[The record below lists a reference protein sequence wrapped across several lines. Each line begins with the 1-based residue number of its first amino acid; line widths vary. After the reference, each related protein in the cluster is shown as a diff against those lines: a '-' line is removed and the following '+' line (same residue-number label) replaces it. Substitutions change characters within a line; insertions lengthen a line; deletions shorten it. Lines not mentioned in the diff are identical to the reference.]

1 MFTVLQ
7 IDFDKYGTHCISTPL
22 IIYIDKEDKT
32 HCGDTDNMIY

>member
-7 IDFDKYGTHCISTPL
+7 IDFDKYVTHCTPL